1 MTQPPPSHLP
11 SDTNTAAP
19 APLAELRGVATG
31 RGLPPLQ
38 DVNFVLQPGEAWLI
52 SGPNGGGKSTFLK
65 LLRGELSPIR
75 GSRRYLLDGQER
87 TSAVRARQALA
98 LISPEQEAFYLTRDW
113 AQTVS
118 DVLLSGLSGDALRLW
133 EAEAEAL
140 TRRDE
145 VAAQLKLGELL
156 ERDFRTL
163 SHGQRRRALLGRA
176 LMSRPAAILLDE
188 FTDGLSVNARAE
200 LRGVL
205 EALWRGGLAMV
216 LVTHRPEEAPHLKW
230 RHARV
235 EAGRLTLD
243 AAPPTTMPRP
253 HSFSLPAPTTT
264 GQVLVHLEQAEVY
277 RNGHHALGPL
287 SWTWR
292 EGQHWLV
299 TGENGSGKSTLAR
312 LIAGAFHPAL
322 GGSVTRPFLRRDLLS
337 ERQRQIGLI
346 SAEVAIRQRRGWTG
360 REVIGSAFGG
370 TEGFS
375 HPLTPGERRDV
386 ELYRAQTVNRP
397 EFNGAVDGKNPGNLT
412 VLGEN
417 GGIEVMVGGEALTP
431 VIDIE
436 GLHLVLSARFIDRIV
451 SLTPRHNTNIHDQQ
465 KLQHLATIVLKNVG
479 DAVAVSECLKLAD
492 RGHQFFK
499 FGKVSMECWLQLAER
514 LGASDLLE
522 RPADTL
528 SQGQLRR
535 LLLARALVHRPRLL
549 ILDEGLDFLDAASRA
564 EVMTL
569 LTERMR
575 GGTSLLVIA
584 HRQEDAPP
592 GLTHHLRLE
601 AGGKIVEGET

>member
-1 MTQPPPSHLP
+1 MTQPPLSHLP
-11 SDTNTAAP
+11 PNTNTAAP

-38 DVNFVLQPGEAWLI
+38 DVNFVLQSGEAWLI

-140 TRRDE
+140 ARRDE
-145 VAAQLKLGELL
+145 VAAQLNLGGLL

-176 LMSRPAAILLDE
+176 LMSRPAALLLDE
-188 FTDGLSVNARAE
+188 FTDGLSVAARAE

-205 EALWRGGLAMV
+205 EALWRAGTAIV
-216 LVTHRPEEAPHLKW
+216 LVTHRPEEAPRLGW

-264 GQVLVHLEQAEVY
+264 GQVLVQLKEAEVY

-346 SAEVAIRQRRGWTG
+346 GAEVAIRQRRDWTG
-360 REVIGSAFGG
+360 LEVIGSAFGG

-386 ELYRAQTVNRP
+386 E
-397 EFNGAVDGKNPGNLT
+397 
-412 VLGEN
+412 
-417 GGIEVMVGGEALTP
+417 
-431 VIDIE
+431 
-436 GLHLVLSARFIDRIV
+436 
-451 SLTPRHNTNIHDQQ
+451 
-465 KLQHLATIVLKNVG
+465 
-479 DAVAVSECLKLAD
+479 
-492 RGHQFFK
+492 
-499 FGKVSMECWLQLAER
+499 QLAGK

-569 LTERMR
+569 LMERMR

-584 HRQEDAPP
+584 HREEDAPP

-601 AGGKIVEGET
+601 AGKILEETT